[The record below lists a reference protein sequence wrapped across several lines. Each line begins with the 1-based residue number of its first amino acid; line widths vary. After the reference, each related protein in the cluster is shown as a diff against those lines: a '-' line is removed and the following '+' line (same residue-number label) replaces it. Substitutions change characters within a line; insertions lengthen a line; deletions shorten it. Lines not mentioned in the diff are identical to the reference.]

1 MADAKLMGAGKP
13 EILDLLR
20 INPLIDFDGDTSHV
34 ESVLSLLSFLVLDA
48 TNDNLTLSAEQAH
61 GLAFMLNTCG
71 AALLAMREDEL
82 QISDEMKRGE
92 A

>member
-20 INPLIDFDGDTSHV
+20 INPLIDFDVDTSHV

-48 TNDNLTLSAEQAH
+48 THDNLTLSAEQAH
-61 GLAFMLNTCG
+61 VLAVMLNTCG
-71 AALLAMREDEL
+71 AALQAMREDDL